1 MTQGSTKNVRPSYP
15 AVVPVKVEVV
25 SRKQVFLVVDVG
37 EGESRRRFTSLKW
50 NKNNISTIQGSGG
63 GIGVTCLLTE
73 TEVPG
78 SVPGVD

>member
-1 MTQGSTKNVRPSYP
+1 MARRSENTNNVRPSYP

-37 EGESRRRFTSLKW
+37 EGESRRRFASLKW

-63 GIGVTCLLTE
+63 NIGVMCLLTE
-73 TEVPG
+73 TEDQDPIL
-78 SVPGVD
+78 